1 MQQVSKK
8 SSTVGFSLCTHVT
21 IVLTDVSFAPKAAA
35 LMTKFT
41 TVPTCCCQN
50 QCTRPPNTPACGPTP
65 PQVHPHPRGT
75 SLVLAVLSMYPD
87 SMPLPI
93 CFCALRFASCSISRQ
108 LYAPIACDEI
118 VPCVIKL
125 KERGLFLLCCPDDSV
140 SVQWKNEREHT

>member
-8 SSTVGFSLCTHVT
+8 SSTVGISLCTHVT
-21 IVLTDVSFAPKAAA
+21 IVLTDVIFAPKAAA

-41 TVPTCCCQN
+41 TVPTCCCLN

-87 SMPLPI
+87 SMPLPT
-93 CFCALRFASCSISRQ
+93 CFCALRFASCSISPPM
-108 LYAPIACDEI
+108 YVPIACDEI

-125 KERGLFLLCCPDDSV
+125 NNEACFCFAVPTTLYLFNGRRNL
-140 SVQWKNEREHT
+140 NNT